1 MNHEQNKRQVP
12 IFNRTTGESSMSE
25 PIPVRPPRP
34 NTEAEEPLNTSPEVA
49 QSNGAVGADDQGT
62 SHSPSGPSQVAS
74 AMAGVVDDQME
85 TTRSE
90 PGGKAKVDIETI
102 EQFIEYAYSRKGQRV
117 TLKAKTEKKIA
128 QNPRLDDAAQSRLLA
143 IATRDSLLAV
153 PRQLLLLSR
162 DIKGFPALRAALAS
176 FVSTVMFRHPVFA
189 DEGVQGALRN
199 VPLAP
204 SAAAALAKV
213 VEFAPPQQDGKDSLK
228 GAELQTLRSNAANLF
243 ATWLANNRN
252 MNSEDLATLL
262 FEVVWHPA
270 GRELADDNARLRA
283 LTEVEQAAG
292 VGLACLRF
300 RQQASEARAS
310 QEQALREAN
319 DLRMRLAETEAK
331 WQRTHDECE
340 AVQAELEALRERTAL
355 EMTELRQQHDVE
367 RTHLRHDQEQ
377 LGGRLV
383 RRLDEAVEMLDV
395 GLSALRNKTP
405 RVEVMVERAEHVVD
419 ALRSEIKNLREE

>member
-1 MNHEQNKRQVP
+1 MNHKQNKRQVP
-12 IFNRTTGESSMSE
+12 IFNRTTGESSLSE

-34 NTEAEEPLNTSPEVA
+34 NTKTEKPLTTSPKDA
-49 QSNGAVGADDQGT
+49 QPNGAVGADDQGT
-62 SHSPSGPSQVAS
+62 FHSPSRPSQVAS
-74 AMAGVVDDQME
+74 AVAGAVGDQIE
-85 TTRSE
+85 PPRPE
-90 PGGKAKVDIETI
+90 PGGKEKEDIENI
-102 EQFIEYAYSRKGQRV
+102 EQFIEYAYNRKGQRL
-117 TLKAKTEKKIA
+117 TLKAKPEKQIA
-128 QNPRLDDAAQSRLLA
+128 QNPRLDDAAQERLLA
-143 IATRDSLLAV
+143 IAARDSLLAV
-153 PRQLLLLSR
+153 PRQLLLFSR
-162 DIKGFPALRAALAS
+162 DIEGFPTLRAALGS
-176 FVSTVMFRHPVFA
+176 FVSTVMLRHPVFA
-189 DEGVQGALRN
+189 DAGVQGALRN
-199 VPLAP
+199 LPVAP

-228 GAELQTLRSNAANLF
+228 GAELQTLRRNAANLF
-243 ATWLANNRN
+243 ATWLANNRG
-252 MNSEDLATLL
+252 MNSEELAALL

-270 GRELADDNARLRA
+270 CRELTDDNARLRA

-300 RQQASEARAS
+300 RQQANEARTS

-319 DLRMRLAETEAK
+319 DMRMRLAETEVER
-331 WQRTHDECE
+331 QRAHEKCE
-340 AVQAELEALRERTAL
+340 ALQAELEALRERTAA